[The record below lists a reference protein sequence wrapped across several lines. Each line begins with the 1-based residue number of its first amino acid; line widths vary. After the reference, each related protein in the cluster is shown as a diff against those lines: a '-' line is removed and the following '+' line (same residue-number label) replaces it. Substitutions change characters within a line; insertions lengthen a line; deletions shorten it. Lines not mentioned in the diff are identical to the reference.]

1 MRVAAVINIP
11 TVSRDE
17 KRMCFTP
24 VPNVVV
30 TTHYNAIR
38 V

>member
-1 MRVAAVINIP
+1 MSVAAVISIP
-11 TVSRDE
+11 SMSRDGG
-17 KRMCFTP
+17 RMCFTP
-24 VPNVVV
+24 GLNVVV